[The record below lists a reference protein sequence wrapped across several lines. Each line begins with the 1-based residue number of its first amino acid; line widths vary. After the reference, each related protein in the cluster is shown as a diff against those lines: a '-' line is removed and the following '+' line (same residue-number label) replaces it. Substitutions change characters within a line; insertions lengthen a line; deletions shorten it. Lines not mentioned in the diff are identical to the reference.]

1 MRFPGKMAA
10 QVIGGGLFKKPATL
24 LYPAQKATMPK
35 GFRGRLSFWPE
46 RCVYCKLCMKDCP
59 SEAIQIN
66 KLGEKQYEAIVNLG
80 RCLFCGQCVQSC
92 NKDALE
98 MTTNYELA
106 VGKSE
111 GMTVNIGRD
120 LEAQGGVEAVCED
133 EDVPGPDTKS
143 GAEPD
148 TAAKAGS

>member
-24 LYPAQKATMPK
+24 LYPFEKATMPL
-35 GFRGRLSFWPE
+35 GFRGRLTFYAE
-46 RCVYCKLCMKDCP
+46 RCVFCKLCMKDCP

-66 KLGEKQYEAIVNLG
+66 KIGEKQYEAIVNLG

-92 NKDALE
+92 NKDALA

-106 VGKSE
+106 VGASA

-120 LEAQGGVEAVCED
+120 KAEGGVEAECLD
-133 EDVPGPDTKS
+133 EDLPGPD
-143 GAEPD
+143 A
-148 TAAKAGS
+148 AAKSVARAGEAGE